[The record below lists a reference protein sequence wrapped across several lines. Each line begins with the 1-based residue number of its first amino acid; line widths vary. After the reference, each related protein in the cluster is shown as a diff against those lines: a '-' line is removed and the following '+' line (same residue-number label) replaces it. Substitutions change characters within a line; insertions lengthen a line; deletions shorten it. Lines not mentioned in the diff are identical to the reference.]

1 MSTEVKHGVHPVF
14 QSNVEPGEYS
24 VTIVGHY
31 TDRPG
36 LAAAGV
42 TEVKWQSDQPAK
54 RRAELLA
61 LRTAFR
67 DWYES
72 TMTNEFGTD
81 VGPDSPYRL

>member
-1 MSTEVKHGVHPVF
+1 MSTEVKHGAKPTF
-14 QSNVEPGEYS
+14 GANIMPGEYS

-31 TDRPG
+31 TDQPG

-42 TEVKWQSDQPAK
+42 TEFRWQSDQPMK

-67 DWYES
+67 DWYER
-72 TMTNEFGTD
+72 TMTMEFGTD
-81 VGPDSPYRL
+81 VGPGSPYRL